1 MRAGRVRVVA
11 GTAGLLAL
19 APGVASAAPGPGGC
33 KAFGQNV
40 STLASTLGA
49 DFGATASGV
58 ASSGPKAFPTSVVR
72 PEQLER
78 CGNPG

>member
-1 MRAGRVRVVA
+1 MRAVRVLVVA

-72 PEQLER
+72 PEQER
-78 CGNPG
+78 FCGNPG